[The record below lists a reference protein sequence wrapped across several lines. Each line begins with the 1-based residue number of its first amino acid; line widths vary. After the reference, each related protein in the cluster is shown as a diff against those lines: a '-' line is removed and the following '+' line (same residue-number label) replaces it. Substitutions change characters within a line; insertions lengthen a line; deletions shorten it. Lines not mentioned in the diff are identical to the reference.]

1 MCEMKF
7 IAPYYKVRRLC
18 HALKEYNRRAVI
30 VSADLFSKIITK
42 NDVVVPMPSH
52 FGYSTYMLSVAEM
65 LQKKIG
71 CKCMDILSSD
81 AHETWY
87 DTKLKQGRNA
97 ELGYSFKVN
106 NSNKITGKIYIIDN
120 VYSTGRTMETAI
132 SKLREMYPNNQVD
145 GIVIGY
151 VDSET
156 VKRLHY
162 NDNLHE
168 SINEDKIPNN
178 KYAKYCAKNASQL
191 EPLIVSFLK
200 NTEEGEK
207 YYQPFVRSHGSDANG
222 KNYLRFERGYSD
234 DKSAK
239 YKILTQK
246 SIQLI
251 DFNYIAGLLK
261 LFMFIN
267 DKFTASFEYSNDG
280 KLEYV
285 VRLLDKLERDKNN
298 EVIISHGHPISK
310 KGQQVFRYGK
320 VKSPVGIYRPHN
332 YNKLSTTKSKYGNVW
347 NKYFNPEYYVYNAQ
361 GQVIGFDRSTQT
373 GNGQIPVH
381 WFPKNDENARINL
394 PLLARLIASAFRQFN
409 NKHSEALFIAFLKCV
424 NSGAINGFD
433 MIKNRK
439 VRELIMYCENKIDS
453 DRTEKN
459 KETNSVYAYTK
470 PQKKYHTYDNI
481 HFVDD
486 DGRSSDEDMEY
497 QINHLNLESIIRKT
511 IKNYLN
517 ENIL

>member
-1 MCEMKF
+1 MKF

-162 NDNLHE
+162 ND
-168 SINEDKIPNN
+168 
-178 KYAKYCAKNASQL
+178 
-191 EPLIVSFLK
+191 
-200 NTEEGEK
+200 
-207 YYQPFVRSHGSDANG
+207 
-222 KNYLRFERGYSD
+222 
-234 DKSAK
+234 
-239 YKILTQK
+239 
-246 SIQLI
+246 
-251 DFNYIAGLLK
+251 
-261 LFMFIN
+261 
-267 DKFTASFEYSNDG
+267 
-280 KLEYV
+280 
-285 VRLLDKLERDKNN
+285 
-298 EVIISHGHPISK
+298 
-310 KGQQVFRYGK
+310 
-320 VKSPVGIYRPHN
+320 
-332 YNKLSTTKSKYGNVW
+332 
-347 NKYFNPEYYVYNAQ
+347 
-361 GQVIGFDRSTQT
+361 
-373 GNGQIPVH
+373 
-381 WFPKNDENARINL
+381 
-394 PLLARLIASAFRQFN
+394 
-409 NKHSEALFIAFLKCV
+409 
-424 NSGAINGFD
+424 
-433 MIKNRK
+433 
-439 VRELIMYCENKIDS
+439 
-453 DRTEKN
+453 
-459 KETNSVYAYTK
+459 
-470 PQKKYHTYDNI
+470 
-481 HFVDD
+481 
-486 DGRSSDEDMEY
+486 EDMDY